1 MSQAIFAKGSQLKAG
16 NGAIPT
22 EVFTTI
28 PEIRTISGPSMSA
41 EQIDVTSHDTPG
53 GFRDKIQG
61 LKDWGVLTCEMLW
74 VPDNAQHLQLFN
86 DYVAGT
92 VRHYKLTV
100 PDADQTTLNFSG
112 FVGNNP
118 TSIPFDG
125 ALSKSVE
132 IIIVGAPAP
141 TYTGISTTRLAEAR
155 MTGALTTVPA

>member
-16 NGAIPT
+16 DGATPT
-22 EVFTTI
+22 EVFTLI
-28 PEIRTISGPSMSA
+28 PEIRQITGPSMSA

-61 LKDWGVLTCEMLW
+61 LKDWGTLTCEMLW
-74 VPDNAQHLQLFN
+74 VPNNVQHLQLFN

-92 VRHYKLTV
+92 IRHYTLTV
-100 PDADQTTLNFSG
+100 PDADETTLNFSG

-125 ALSKSVE
+125 ALTKSVE
-132 IIIVGAPAP
+132 IIIVGSPAP
-141 TYTGISTTRLAEAR
+141 NYTSTAVLRREQAERA
-155 MTGALTTVPA
+155 TAA